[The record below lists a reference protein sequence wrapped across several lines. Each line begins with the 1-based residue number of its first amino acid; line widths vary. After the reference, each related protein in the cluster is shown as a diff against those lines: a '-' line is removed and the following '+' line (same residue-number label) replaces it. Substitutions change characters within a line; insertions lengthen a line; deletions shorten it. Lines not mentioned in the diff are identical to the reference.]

1 MPTLNIRPYVMSG
14 TLKLKEPLCMHP
26 QASCRGKAPMSTPS
40 FARPSVLGSKKR
52 RLNISLTLRL

>member
-14 TLKLKEPLCMHP
+14 TLKLKEPLCMQP

-40 FARPSVLGSKKR
+40 FARPSVLGSKKGA
-52 RLNISLTLRL
+52 LIFP